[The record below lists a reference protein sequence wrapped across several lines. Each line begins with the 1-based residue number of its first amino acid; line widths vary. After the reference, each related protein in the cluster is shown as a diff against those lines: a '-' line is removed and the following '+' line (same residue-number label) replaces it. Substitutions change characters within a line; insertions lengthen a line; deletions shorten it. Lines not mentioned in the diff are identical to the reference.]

1 MYKKFLRSPFLSL
14 IFLIILFFLINDI
27 NKYFG
32 YIVKINEVKINDV
45 ETIKFNANGLIL
57 KNIYFNSIKFSN
69 NVRNVKIWILSDKIS
84 YKNYDFSFQEDKII
98 TLIDIENIKWIKI
111 LCKTNKGN
119 KRWWDPQYEIRI

>member
-45 ETIKFNANGLIL
+45 ETIKFNDNGLIL

-111 LCKTNKGN
+111 LCRTNN
-119 KRWWDPQYEIRI
+119 INERWWDPQYEIRI